1 MKRRDLFIIIL
12 SLVISISASS
22 QTTDCNGVVNGP
34 AMVDTCGTCHQAYIY
49 DFITH
54 STTFINDTIGIV
66 LGATEMLVLPNNPMS
81 PYWNDCDNGTTGVYN
96 IFNERKCVRVLNMYG
111 RNTIPTSNKILL
123 YIYDDGTVEKKI
135 TK

>member
-1 MKRRDLFIIIL
+1 MKRRELFTIIL

-66 LGATEMLVLPNNPMS
+66 LGDKE
-81 PYWNDCDNGTTGVYN
+81 GVN
-96 IFNERKCVRVLNMYG
+96 IDRPIDLEFAKFL
-111 RNTIPTSNKILL
+111 S
-123 YIYDDGTVEKKI
+123 KKRI
-135 TK
+135 